1 MGTNSMSVQQHI
13 THLFPVP
20 RRLLENMFSK
30 FSIFTFKKMLTYY
43 LFILVSV
50 WLGGKWGMGPFIS
63 F

>member
-13 THLFPVP
+13 TYLFPVP